1 MEEIVH
7 FEYPAGL
14 VEDKVIVITGAGH
27 GLGQY
32 MALGLA
38 HFGADI
44 VASSRTLE
52 ECENVAEEVRKMGRR
67 ALALRVDVTK
77 LEDLQ
82 MLVDE
87 TMKEFGRI
95 DVLIHNAGAGRLKDA
110 IDTDLEHYEFH
121 EKLNLRSTFFL
132 NQYVGKVMIPRKK
145 GKIVNIS
152 STSGLLVRPGGGLAV
167 YAATKAG
174 VILLTKSLAA
184 EWAQHGITVNCIAP
198 GQFRTPMAR
207 VVTTYPERLAKSLS
221 VIPLGRIGEAP
232 DIVGPAL
239 FFSSDLS
246 DYVTGQTLFV
256 DGGRTVL

>member
-7 FEYPAGL
+7 FEYPTGL
-14 VEDKVIVITGAGH
+14 MSDKVVVITGAGH
-27 GLGQY
+27 GLGQS
-32 MALGLA
+32 MSLGLA
-38 HFGADI
+38 HFGAHI
-44 VASSRTLE
+44 VACSRTLA
-52 ECENVAEEVRKMGRR
+52 ECEAVAGEVRGMGRR
-67 ALALRVDVTK
+67 ALALRVDVSQ

-82 MLVDE
+82 RLVDE
-87 TMKEFGRI
+87 TMEEFGRI
-95 DVLIHNAGAGRLKDA
+95 DVLIHNAGGGWLKDA
-110 IDTDLEHYEFH
+110 LETDLEHYEFH

-132 NQYVGKVMIPRKK
+132 NQYVAKVMVPRKK

-152 STSGLLVRPGGGLAV
+152 STSGFLVRPSGGLAV

-174 VILLTKSLAA
+174 VIVLTKSLAA
-184 EWAQHGITVNCIAP
+184 EWAVHGITVNCIAP

-207 VVTTYPERLAKSLS
+207 QVTQDPERLARSLS
-221 VIPLGRIGEAP
+221 VIPLGRIGEPA

-239 FFSSDLS
+239 FFASDLS